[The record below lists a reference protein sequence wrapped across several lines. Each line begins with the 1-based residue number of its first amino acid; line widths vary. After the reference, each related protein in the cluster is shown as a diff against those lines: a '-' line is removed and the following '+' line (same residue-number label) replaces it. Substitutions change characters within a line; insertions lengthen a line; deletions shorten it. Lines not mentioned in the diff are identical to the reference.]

1 MFLIPYR
8 IIYQKKHPIKDKTI
22 LHPIILYISFRMAEK
37 HKIVSKESLL
47 PFVLVTALF
56 FLWALPNNLND
67 ILIPQFMKSFELTR
81 LQAGLVQSAFYLGY
95 FLLAMPA
102 ALIMDKYNFKTGLI
116 IGLLLFAAGC
126 FLFWPAAGSGRYG
139 FFLFALFVI
148 ASGLAFLET
157 GSNSFIAVLGDP
169 ATSEHRL
176 NFSQSFNPL
185 GSMTG
190 VLIGTVFIFSGTE
203 LSNIQTEAMKSAG
216 TYKSYLHEEIMRVG
230 PPYLVIGCII
240 LLLAFLIW
248 RTKFPD
254 EKKMTDTKG
263 NDKGKL
269 KALMHYPHF
278 LRGIAAQFFYVG
290 AQVGTWSFM
299 IQYLKDYMQKSEKE
313 AGAMLF
319 ISILA
324 FGIGRFVSTALMKSI
339 APKKLM
345 GAYSVINVAL
355 CATSIIMPGII
366 GGWAL
371 VASSFFMSL
380 MFPTIFALS
389 VKGLGPNTKLGGS
402 MIIMAIIGGAVWT
415 PLMGFISD
423 KTHSMAL
430 AITIPL
436 ISYLFIIY
444 YSYLG
449 SKPSGPLYE
458 APETIATDS

>member
-1 MFLIPYR
+1 
-8 IIYQKKHPIKDKTI
+8 
-22 LHPIILYISFRMAEK
+22 MAEQ
-37 HKIVSKESLL
+37 HKIVSKETLL

-67 ILIPQFMKSFELTR
+67 ILIPQFMKSFELSR

-102 ALIMDKYNFKTGLI
+102 ALIMDKYNYKTGLI
-116 IGLLLFAAGC
+116 IGLLLFATGC
-126 FLFWPAAGSGRYG
+126 FLFWPAASAGIYG

-169 ATSEHRL
+169 STSEHRL

-203 LSNIQTEAMKSAG
+203 LSNSQIDVMKQAG
-216 TYKSYLHEEIMRVG
+216 TYKPYLHDEIMRVG
-230 PPYLVIGCII
+230 PPYLVIGSII

-248 RTKFPD
+248 KTKFPV
-254 EKKMTDTKG
+254 EKKTSNPNG

-269 KALMHYPHF
+269 SALIHYPHF
-278 LRGIAAQFFYVG
+278 LKGIAAQFFYVG

-299 IQYLKDYMQKSEKE
+299 IAYLKDYMQKSEKD

-319 ISILA
+319 ISLLS
-324 FGIGRFVSTALMKSI
+324 FGIGRFVATAIMKRFE
-339 APKKLM
+339 PKKLM
-345 GAYSVINVAL
+345 GAYSIMNVAL
-355 CATSIIMPGII
+355 CATAIFFPGFI

-371 VASSFFMSL
+371 VATSFFMSL
-380 MFPTIFALS
+380 MFPTIFALG

-415 PLMGFISD
+415 PIMGLISD

-430 AITIPL
+430 AMSIPL

-449 SKPSGPLYE
+449 SKPSGPLYDIAE
-458 APETIATDS
+458 NVTPE

>member
-1 MFLIPYR
+1 
-8 IIYQKKHPIKDKTI
+8 
-22 LHPIILYISFRMAEK
+22 MAEK
-37 HKIVSKESLL
+37 HKIVSKETLL

-102 ALIMDKYNFKTGLI
+102 ALIMDKYNYKTGLI

-126 FLFWPAAGSGRYG
+126 FLFWPAASSGRYG

-190 VLIGTVFIFSGTE
+190 VIIGTVFIFSGTE
-203 LSNIQTEAMKSAG
+203 LSNIQIDTMKSAG
-216 TYKSYLHEEIMRVG
+216 TYQSYLHEEIMRVG
-230 PPYLVIGCII
+230 PPYLVIGSII
-240 LLLAFLIW
+240 LLMAFLIW
-248 RTKFPD
+248 RTKFPI
-254 EKKMTDTKG
+254 EKRRTDTNG

-269 KALMHYPHF
+269 SALIHYPHF
-278 LRGIAAQFFYVG
+278 ISGVAAQFFYIG

-299 IQYLKDYMQKSEKE
+299 IPYLKDYMQKSEKE
-313 AGAMLF
+313 AGALLF
-319 ISILA
+319 ISIIA
-324 FGIGRFVSTALMKSI
+324 FGAGRFVATALMKRVD
-339 APKKLM
+339 PKKLM
-345 GAYSVINVAL
+345 GTYSIINVAL
-355 CATSIIMPGII
+355 CAMAILYPGLI
-366 GGWAL
+366 GGWSL
-371 VASSFFMSL
+371 IASSFFMSL
-380 MFPTIFALS
+380 MFPTIYALG

-430 AITIPL
+430 AFTIPL
-436 ISYLFIIY
+436 LSYLFIIY
-444 YSYLG
+444 YSYIG
-449 SKPSGPLYE
+449 SKPSGPLYDLPV
-458 APETIATDS
+458 AVNAD

>member
-1 MFLIPYR
+1 
-8 IIYQKKHPIKDKTI
+8 
-22 LHPIILYISFRMAEK
+22 MAEK
-37 HKIVSKESLL
+37 HKIVSKSALL
-47 PFVLVTALF
+47 PFILVTSLF

-126 FLFWPAAGSGRYG
+126 FLFWPAASSGQYG
-139 FFLFALFVI
+139 FFLFALFII

-185 GSMTG
+185 GSLTG
-190 VLIGTVFIFSGTE
+190 VFIGTVFIFSGTE
-203 LSNIQTEAMKSAG
+203 LSNSQIDSMKSAG
-216 TYKSYLHEEIMRVG
+216 TYNTYLHDEIMRVG
-230 PPYLVIGCII
+230 PPYLVIGSII

-248 RTKFPD
+248 RTKFPV
-254 EKKMTDTKG
+254 EKKITDKNG
-263 NDKGKL
+263 NHKGKL
-269 KALMHYPHF
+269 SELLHYPHF
-278 LRGIAAQFFYVG
+278 LKGILAQFFYVG

-313 AGAMLF
+313 AGALLF

-324 FGIGRFVSTALMKSI
+324 FGIGRFASTALMKRFE
-339 APKKLM
+339 PKKLM
-345 GAYSVINVAL
+345 GTYSIVNVIL
-355 CATSIIMPGII
+355 CATAILMPGII

-371 VASSFFMSL
+371 VATSFFMSL
-380 MFPTIFALS
+380 MFPTIFALG

-402 MIIMAIIGGAVWT
+402 MIIMAIIGGAIWT

-430 AITIPL
+430 AIIIPL
-436 ISYLFIIY
+436 ISYLFLIY
-444 YSYLG
+444 FSFLG
-449 SKPSGPLYE
+449 SKPAGPLYLE
-458 APETIATDS
+458 SETVTSE

>member
-1 MFLIPYR
+1 
-8 IIYQKKHPIKDKTI
+8 
-22 LHPIILYISFRMAEK
+22 MAEQ
-37 HKIVSKESLL
+37 HKIVSKETLL

-67 ILIPQFMKSFELTR
+67 ILIPQFMKSFELSR

-102 ALIMDKYNFKTGLI
+102 ALIMDKYNYKTGLI
-116 IGLLLFAAGC
+116 IGLLLFATGC
-126 FLFWPAAGSGRYG
+126 FLFWPAASAGIYG

-157 GSNSFIAVLGDP
+157 GSNSFIAVLGD
-169 ATSEHRL
+169 ASTSEHRL

-203 LSNIQTEAMKSAG
+203 LSNSQIDVMKQAG
-216 TYKSYLHEEIMRVG
+216 TYKPYLHDEIMRVG
-230 PPYLVIGCII
+230 PPYLVIGSII

-248 RTKFPD
+248 KTKFPV
-254 EKKMTDTKG
+254 EKKTSNPNG

-269 KALMHYPHF
+269 SALIHYPHF
-278 LRGIAAQFFYVG
+278 LKGIAAQFFYVG

-299 IQYLKDYMQKSEKE
+299 IAYLKDYMQKSEKD

-319 ISILA
+319 ISLLS
-324 FGIGRFVSTALMKSI
+324 FGIGRFVATAIMKRFE
-339 APKKLM
+339 PKKLM
-345 GAYSVINVAL
+345 GAYSIMNVAL
-355 CATSIIMPGII
+355 CATAIFFPGFI

-371 VASSFFMSL
+371 VATSFFMSL
-380 MFPTIFALS
+380 MFPTIFALG

-415 PLMGFISD
+415 PIMGLISD

-430 AITIPL
+430 AMSIPL

-449 SKPSGPLYE
+449 SKPSGPLYDIAE
-458 APETIATDS
+458 NVTPE

>member
-1 MFLIPYR
+1 
-8 IIYQKKHPIKDKTI
+8 
-22 LHPIILYISFRMAEK
+22 MAEK
-37 HKIVSKESLL
+37 HKIVSKESIL

-67 ILIPQFMKSFELTR
+67 ILIPQFMKSFELNR

-95 FLLAMPA
+95 FLLALPA
-102 ALIMDKYNFKTGLI
+102 ALIMDKYNYKTGLI

-126 FLFWPAAGSGRYG
+126 FLFWPAASAGKYG
-139 FFLFALFVI
+139 IFLFALFII

-190 VLIGTVFIFSGTE
+190 VIIGTVFIFSGTE
-203 LSNIQTEAMKSAG
+203 LSNLQIDAMKFDG
-216 TYKSYLHEEIMRVG
+216 TYNTYLHDEIMRVG
-230 PPYLVIGCII
+230 PPYMIIGSII
-240 LLLAFLIW
+240 LLWAFLIW
-248 RTKFPD
+248 RTKFPV
-254 EKKMTDTKG
+254 EKMILAADG
-263 NDKGKL
+263 NQKGKL
-269 KALMHYPHF
+269 SALLHYPHF
-278 LRGIAAQFFYVG
+278 IKGIAAQFFYVG

-299 IQYLKDYMQKSEKE
+299 IQYLKDYMQKSDKE
-313 AGAMLF
+313 AGSMLF

-324 FGIGRFVSTALMKSI
+324 FGIGRFAATALMKRFE
-339 APKKLM
+339 PKKLM
-345 GAYSVINVAL
+345 GTYSIVNVAL
-355 CATSIIMPGII
+355 CTIAVLMPGIV

-371 VASSFFMSL
+371 VFTSFFMSL
-380 MFPTIFALS
+380 MFPTIFALGI
-389 VKGLGPNTKLGGS
+389 KGLGPNTKLGGS

-430 AITIPL
+430 AIIIPM

-444 YSYLG
+444 YSFLG

-458 APETIATDS
+458 K

>member
-1 MFLIPYR
+1 M
-8 IIYQKKHPIKDKTI
+8 
-22 LHPIILYISFRMAEK
+22 SEK
-37 HKIVSKESLL
+37 HKIVSKETLL

-67 ILIPQFMKSFELTR
+67 ILIPQFMKSFELNR

-102 ALIMDKYNFKTGLI
+102 ALIMDKYNYKTGLI

-126 FLFWPAAGSGRYG
+126 FLFWPAAIAGRYG

-169 ATSEHRL
+169 DTSEHRL

-190 VLIGTVFIFSGTE
+190 VIIGTVFIFSGTE
-203 LSNIQTEAMKSAG
+203 LSNPQIESMKLAG
-216 TYKSYLHEEIMRVG
+216 TYKTYLHDEIMRVG
-230 PPYLVIGCII
+230 FPYLVIGSII
-240 LLLAFLIW
+240 LLWAFLIW
-248 RTKFPD
+248 RTKFPI
-254 EKKMTDTKG
+254 EKTAG
-263 NDKGKL
+263 NTGEKQKGKL
-269 KALMHYPHF
+269 SALLHYPHF
-278 LRGIAAQFFYVG
+278 LKGVFAQFFYVG

-313 AGAMLF
+313 AGALLF
-319 ISILA
+319 VSILA
-324 FGIGRFVSTALMKSI
+324 FGIGRFVATALMKRFEPS
-339 APKKLM
+339 KLM
-345 GAYSVINVAL
+345 GAYSSINVVL
-355 CATSIIMPGII
+355 CAVAIFMPGIL

-371 VASSFFMSL
+371 VITGFFMSL
-380 MFPTIFALS
+380 MFPTIFALGI
-389 VKGLGPNTKLGGS
+389 KGLGPNTKLGGS
-402 MIIMAIIGGAVWT
+402 VIIMAIIGGAVWT
-415 PLMGFISD
+415 PIMGMISD

-430 AITIPL
+430 AIIIPL

-444 YSYLG
+444 YAFIG
-449 SKPSGPLYE
+449 SKPSGPVYQS
-458 APETIATDS
+458 TGNDITSSH